1 MIEPVGTRKV
11 TGKNFLMRIPV
22 TALIV
27 LLLAT
32 LLCVPTQAALLSAGN
47 STPTP
52 AGSPL
57 SAAAYEKMGMALMAE
72 ENWSRLIATTDAGLA
87 LYPDDPELYCL
98 KGYALRKTGHYAEAA
113 DNISHAIPL
122 DPRPV
127 RYANRGYALL
137 ALGHYDDALKD
148 ANAALSLNGSYAPA
162 LGIRSFALLHTGN
175 LSGAL
180 QEVDTARSLDPE
192 NPLFWHLKGK
202 ILAAAGDR
210 TDAIQAFERSL
221 AINPNYTLPWP
232 EFRNATTD
240 LADLNRAH
248 VMPGLRT
255 VPVGAGFAAA
265 IDRVALVLAL
275 FDPTR

>member
-1 MIEPVGTRKV
+1 M
-11 TGKNFLMRIPV
+11 PV

-27 LLLAT
+27 LLLVT
-32 LLCVPTQAALLSAGN
+32 LLCVPTQAVLLSAGN
-47 STPTP
+47 STVPP
-52 AGSPL
+52 VGSPL

-113 DNISHAIPL
+113 DNVSHAIPL

-148 ANAALSLNGSYAPA
+148 ANAALSLNGSYPPA

-175 LSGAL
+175 LTGAL
-180 QEVDTARSLDPE
+180 QAVDAARLLDPE
-192 NPLFWHLKGK
+192 NPLYWHLKGK
-202 ILAAAGDR
+202 VLAASGNCSGAA
-210 TDAIQAFERSL
+210 DAFRQSI
-221 AINPNYTLPWP
+221 AINPDYTLPWP
-232 EFRNATTD
+232 EFGNATTD
-240 LADLNRAH
+240 LENLNTPCTPPSLMTA
-248 VMPGLRT
+248 
-255 VPVGAGFAAA
+255 
-265 IDRVALVLAL
+265 
-275 FDPTR
+275 

>member
-1 MIEPVGTRKV
+1 MIEPADTRKV
-11 TGKNFLMRIPV
+11 TGKVFWLRMPV

-27 LLLAT
+27 LLLVT
-32 LLCVPTQAALLSAGN
+32 LLCVPTQAVLLSAGN
-47 STPTP
+47 STVPP
-52 AGSPL
+52 VGSPL

-113 DNISHAIPL
+113 DNVSHAIPL

-148 ANAALSLNGSYAPA
+148 ANAALSLNGSYPPA

-175 LSGAL
+175 LTGAL
-180 QEVDTARSLDPE
+180 QAVDAARLLDPE
-192 NPLFWHLKGK
+192 NPLYWHLKGK
-202 ILAAAGDR
+202 VLAASGNCSGAA
-210 TDAIQAFERSL
+210 DAFRQSI
-221 AINPNYTLPWP
+221 AINPDYTLPWP
-232 EFRNATTD
+232 EFGNATTD
-240 LADLNRAH
+240 LENLNTPCTPPSLMTA
-248 VMPGLRT
+248 
-255 VPVGAGFAAA
+255 
-265 IDRVALVLAL
+265 
-275 FDPTR
+275 

>member
-1 MIEPVGTRKV
+1 MGVPLSGDI
-11 TGKNFLMRIPV
+11 
-22 TALIV
+22 TATP
-27 LLLAT
+27 LAD
-32 LLCVPTQAALLSAGN
+32 
-47 STPTP
+47 
-52 AGSPL
+52 SPL
-57 SAAAYEKMGMALMAE
+57 SAAAYEREGMALMAE
-72 ENWSRLIATTDAGLA
+72 ENWSQLIASTDAGLA

-98 KGYALRKTGHYAEAA
+98 KGYALRKTGHYTEAV
-113 DNISHAIPL
+113 DSVSQAIPL

-148 ANAALSLNGSYAPA
+148 ANAALSLNGSYALA
-162 LGIRSFALLHTGN
+162 FGIRSFALLHTGN

-248 VMPGLRT
+248 VMPGLRM
-255 VPVGAGFAAA
+255 VPVGAGFTAAV
-265 IDRVALVLAL
+265 DRVALVLTL
-275 FDPTR
+275 FSPTR